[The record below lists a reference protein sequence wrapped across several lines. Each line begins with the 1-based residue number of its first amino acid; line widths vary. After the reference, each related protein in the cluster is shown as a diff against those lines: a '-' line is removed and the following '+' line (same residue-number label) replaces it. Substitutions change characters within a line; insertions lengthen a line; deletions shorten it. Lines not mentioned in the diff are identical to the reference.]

1 MLLERRAELS
11 EEVIAMRQR
20 LARWLALGLLGVALA
35 AGVVAQP
42 ATRVAPAPLLASDPG
57 NGSGGGG

>member
-1 MLLERRAELS
+1 
-11 EEVIAMRQR
+11 MRQR